1 MRWTAMQLGAAAVC
15 LLASLGPG
23 RACELTAIEQRL
35 SAADDHLFWSEF
47 WNDTDQQEAAAELGY
62 CAHELRQAIRL
73 AQDPDCDK
81 SRRSA
86 LLGQIASRRLTS
98 VRMALSRMTTKDV
111 AERR

>member
-1 MRWTAMQLGAAAVC
+1 MRCSLVRLGATAFC
-15 LLASLGPG
+15 LLASLGPS
-23 RACELTAIEQRL
+23 RACELSAIELRL

-47 WNDTDQQEAAAELGY
+47 WNDTDPQEAAAELGY

-98 VRMALSRMTTKDV
+98 VRLAVSRMTTKDV